1 MSIEKE
7 IEILIALVEEPD
19 RTDDTIASLIRCLDR
34 LTCHVHEAQFE
45 FDENEY
51 DDAPESNY
59 GELRT
64 VIEKKFPELGY
75 YYTSDYQK
83 PSEKN
88 GEVSLGDAIDDIVD
102 IIADL
107 KEVKWYFENTSRNN
121 AIWHFVTG
129 FRGHWGGHARELQ
142 TYLYRNYY

>member
-7 IEILIALVEEPD
+7 IETLISLVETPD
-19 RTDDTIASLIRCLDR
+19 KNDHVIETLIHSLDK
-34 LTCHVHEAQFE
+34 LTCQVHEAEFE

-51 DDAPESNY
+51 DDAPEINY

-64 VIEKKFPELGY
+64 VVEKKFPKLGY
-75 YYTSDYQK
+75 YHTSDFEE
-83 PSEKN
+83 PTEKS

-102 IIADL
+102 IVADL
-107 KEVKWYFENTSRNN
+107 KDVKWYFENTSRNN
-121 AIWHFVTG
+121 AIWHFVIG
-129 FRGHWGGHARELQ
+129 FRSHWGGHVRELQ

>member
-7 IEILIALVEEPD
+7 IETLISLVEAPD
-19 RTDDTIASLIRCLDR
+19 KNDDVIETLIHSLDK
-34 LTCHVHEAQFE
+34 LTFQVHEAEFA

-51 DDAPESNY
+51 DDAPEINY

-64 VIEKKFPELGY
+64 VVEKKFPKLGY
-75 YYTSDYQK
+75 YHTSDFEE
-83 PSEKN
+83 PTEKN

-102 IIADL
+102 IVADL
-107 KEVKWYFENTSRNN
+107 KDVKWYFENTSKNN

-129 FRGHWGGHARELQ
+129 FRSHWGGHVRELQ

>member
-7 IEILIALVEEPD
+7 IEILIGLVEEPNQ
-19 RTDDTIASLIRCLDR
+19 DDDVIETLIHSLDKLSCY
-34 LTCHVHEAQFE
+34 VHEAKFE
-45 FDENEY
+45 FDKNEY
-51 DDAPESNY
+51 DDAPDTNY

-64 VIEKKFPELGY
+64 VVEKKFPTLGY
-75 YYTSDYQK
+75 YHTSDFEE
-83 PSEKN
+83 PAEDN

-102 IIADL
+102 IIAEL
-107 KEVKWYFENTSRNN
+107 KVVKWYFENTSRNN

-129 FRGHWGGHARELQ
+129 FRSHWGGHVRELQ